1 MVDHVLSFHGD
12 NHLAT
17 HHVTYFMDFISKLNM
32 EHEDVVM
39 RMFLHVLV
47 GDTNDWFKIFG
58 KGEINSFIG
67 LIKEFHEHWDLVYE
81 KE

>member
-1 MVDHVLSFHGD
+1 MVDHVLCFHGH

-32 EHEDVVM
+32 EHGDVVM